1 MKTKHLLCPQR
12 LRRIPH
18 QFSWIDQRLVG
29 EGHIARCGGAQALA
43 LYLLLVTVADSQGLS
58 YYSDKTAARLLSL
71 SQPELRQARNNL
83 LSAGLIAYQAPLY
96 QVLSLEPTLSS
107 EPSAP
112 RTGQTLPISTIL
124 RQILVKSG
132 LITRTEVENGRPAP
146 GSPKATPALIASAVP
161 GMLAKGRPKSRE
173 VLGVAPFKV
182 GQRVRARNIHPTGH
196 ARLPRYPR
204 GKLGT
209 VHLDHGVYV
218 FPDANAD
225 SLGE

>member
-12 LRRIPH
+12 LRRVPH
-18 QFSWIDQRLVG
+18 QFSWIDPRLVR

-71 SQPELRQARNNL
+71 SQQELRQARNNL

-112 RTGQTLPISTIL
+112 RTGQTLPISAIL
-124 RQILVKSG
+124 RQILESG
-132 LITRTEVENGRPAP
+132 GPQQ
-146 GSPKATPALIASAVP
+146 S
-161 GMLAKGRPKSRE
+161 
-173 VLGVAPFKV
+173 
-182 GQRVRARNIHPTGH
+182 
-196 ARLPRYPR
+196 
-204 GKLGT
+204 
-209 VHLDHGVYV
+209 
-218 FPDANAD
+218 
-225 SLGE
+225 